1 MSKHISD
8 TLYRVGHIM
17 SSDEDQ
23 PIVMDLLVGFNF
35 SDELV
40 IVIDFF
46 DYEEPAYNCSTA
58 AIVNTDD
65 ARIMARRHNIA
76 YSQLPRFITECMS
89 EWREIINPG
98 LNNVRDCF
106 KEITECLLDEGCRFR
121 IKRTHGPNDYICC

>member
-1 MSKHISD
+1 
-8 TLYRVGHIM
+8 
-17 SSDEDQ
+17 
-23 PIVMDLLVGFNF
+23 MDLLVGFNF

-76 YSQLPRFITECMS
+76 YSQLPRFIVECMA
-89 EWREIINPG
+89 EWREIINPS

-106 KEITECLLDEGCRFR
+106 KGNHRMSTRRRLPLPH
-121 IKRTHGPNDYICC
+121 KSTHGPNDYICC

>member
-23 PIVMDLLVGFNF
+23 PIIMDLLVGFNF

-40 IVIDFF
+40 IVIDLF

-76 YSQLPRFITECMS
+76 YSQLPRFIAECMA
-89 EWREIINPG
+89 EWRGIINPG
-98 LNNVRDCF
+98 LNCVRDCF
-106 KEITECLLDEGCRFR
+106 KEIT
-121 IKRTHGPNDYICC
+121 

>member
-1 MSKHISD
+1 MSNHISN
-8 TLYRVGHIM
+8 TLYRVGHII

-65 ARIMARRHNIA
+65 ARIMARRHNIS
-76 YSQLPRFITECMS
+76 YSQLPRFIAECMA

-98 LNNVRDCF
+98 LNCVRDCF
-106 KEITECLLDEGCRFR
+106 KEITECLLDEGYLIDSGLC
-121 IKRTHGPNDYICC
+121 GA